1 MRRAA
6 EGWQFMAISSELK
19 FMLNGAAAEVKKLKE
34 GGAQT
39 ADMAKY

>member
-1 MRRAA
+1 MA
-6 EGWQFMAISSELK
+6 EGEGLGDGKGSGRILARTRAFK
-19 FMLNGAAAEVKKLKE
+19 KKLKE